1 MHPIIQADVKI
12 LFILFLLLMQ
22 MQHIYFFF
30 FNKRVHMFKK
40 ASSVSHFL
48 YVMIYLKFDFFSL

>member
-30 FNKRVHMFKK
+30 
-40 ASSVSHFL
+40 
-48 YVMIYLKFDFFSL
+48 